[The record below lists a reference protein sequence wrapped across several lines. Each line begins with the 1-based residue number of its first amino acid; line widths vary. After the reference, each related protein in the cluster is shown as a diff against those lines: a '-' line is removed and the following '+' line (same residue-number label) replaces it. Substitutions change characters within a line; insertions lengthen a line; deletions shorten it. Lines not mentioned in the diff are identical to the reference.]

1 MTFDELTRLLEVEGF
16 EETAAELHGVLCGR
30 LAGGERLAGDGLR
43 EALVQSLESD
53 EELIDNALAELARL
67 YQLSLAALSD
77 SNFAFSPLLPDDDRP
92 LGERVEAL
100 SQWAQGFL
108 DGLVDAGLSGD
119 SLLSEDASHALGDIV
134 AIAHAAYDGEG
145 DNEDETD
152 FSELEE
158 YIRIAAI
165 LIFAELASPE
175 DVASPGSITLH

>member
-16 EETAAELHGVLCGR
+16 EENTAELHGILCGR
-30 LAGGERLAGDGLR
+30 LAGGERLVGDGLR
-43 EALVQSLESD
+43 EALIQSLESD
-53 EELIDNALAELARL
+53 EELIDNALADLTQL

-77 SNFAFSPLLPDDDRP
+77 SSFAFSPLLPDDDRP
-92 LGERVEAL
+92 LAERVEAL

-119 SLLSEDASHALGDIV
+119 STLSDDASDALGDIV
-134 AIAHAAYDGEG
+134 AIAHAVYDGQG

-152 FSELEE
+152 FAELEE
-158 YIRIAAI
+158 YIRIAVI

-175 DVASPGSITLH
+175 DVVSPGSITLH